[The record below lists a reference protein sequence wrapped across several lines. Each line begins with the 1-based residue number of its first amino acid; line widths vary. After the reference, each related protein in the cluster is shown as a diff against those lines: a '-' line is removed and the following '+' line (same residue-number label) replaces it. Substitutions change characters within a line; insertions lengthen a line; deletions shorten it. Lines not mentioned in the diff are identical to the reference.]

1 MLAQDLKKVRKSLG
15 LSQQKMAD
23 LIKTTKR
30 TWQDWEY
37 GVTPVPGPVG
47 CLITLL
53 LNYKSASGILK
64 KSND

>member
-1 MLAQDLKKVRKSLG
+1 MTKNELKEVRVTLG

-37 GVTPVPGPVG
+37 GINPVPGPVG
-47 CLITLL
+47 CLLILL
-53 LNYKSASGILK
+53 LKYKGAASMLRD
-64 KSND
+64 SN